1 MRRGPPLHSPVY
13 SRREPTARER
23 AKLADEKVA
32 ACKAAK
38 EDFDASLKQLRFKLL
53 GAKGQVE
60 AKARD
65 EAQRAAFAKLA
76 DLILEGH
83 WSSARLSAARGSM
96 TKIFADA
103 ADTVIFDPAN
113 WADII
118 DDPMAI
124 PRGLENCRQAYR
136 SLRDLYEALSP
147 EEQKTLFPD
156 GLPEHERSAHR
167 SRRRRSPARAREV
180 MGNGAKD

>member
-1 MRRGPPLHSPVY
+1 MGRGPPFHSPLH
-13 SRREPTARER
+13 SRREPTAREP

-38 EDFDASLKQLRFKLL
+38 EDFDASLKQLRFKVL

-83 WSSARLSAARGSM
+83 WASARLSTARGSM
-96 TKIFADA
+96 TKIFADT

-156 GLPEHERSAHR
+156 GLPE
-167 SRRRRSPARAREV
+167 P
-180 MGNGAKD
+180 

>member
-1 MRRGPPLHSPVY
+1 MRTGPPLHSPLY
-13 SRREPTARER
+13 SLRKPTARER
-23 AKLADEKVA
+23 ARLAEEKVA

-38 EDFDASLKQLRFKLL
+38 EDFAASLKQLRFKVL

-65 EAQRAAFAKLA
+65 EAQRAAFARPA

-83 WSSARLSAARGSM
+83 WASVWPSTARGSM
-96 TKIFADA
+96 TKIFTDT
-103 ADTVIFDPAN
+103 ADTVVFDPAN

-124 PRGLENCRQAYR
+124 VRGLENCRQAYLT
-136 SLRDLYEALSP
+136 LRGLYEELSP

-156 GLPEHERSAHR
+156 GLPE
-167 SRRRRSPARAREV
+167 P
-180 MGNGAKD
+180 

>member
-32 ACKAAK
+32 TCKAAK
-38 EDFDASLKQLRFKLL
+38 EDFTASLKQLRFRVLS
-53 GAKGQVE
+53 AKSQVE

-65 EAQRAAFAKLA
+65 EPQRAAFAMLA

-83 WSSARLSAARGSM
+83 WARVRPSTARGSM
-96 TKIFADA
+96 TKILADT
-103 ADTVIFDPAN
+103 ADTVVFNPEN
-113 WADII
+113 WVDVI
-118 DDPMAI
+118 DDPRAI
-124 PRGLENCRQAYR
+124 ARGLENCRQAYLT
-136 SLRDLYEALSP
+136 LRGLYEELSP

-156 GLPEHERSAHR
+156 GLPQ
-167 SRRRRSPARAREV
+167 P
-180 MGNGAKD
+180 

>member
-1 MRRGPPLHSPVY
+1 MRTGPPLHSPLY

-23 AKLADEKVA
+23 AKLAAEKVS

-38 EDFDASLKQLRFKLL
+38 EDFDASLKQLRFKVL

-65 EAQRAAFAKLA
+65 EEQRAAFAKPA
-76 DLILEGH
+76 DLILERH
-83 WSSARLSAARGSM
+83 WASVRPSTARGSM
-96 TKIFADA
+96 TKIFTDT
-103 ADTVIFDPAN
+103 ADTVVFDPAN

-124 PRGLENCRQAYR
+124 VRGLENCRQAYLT
-136 SLRDLYEALSP
+136 LRGLYEELSP

-156 GLPEHERSAHR
+156 GLPE
-167 SRRRRSPARAREV
+167 P
-180 MGNGAKD
+180 